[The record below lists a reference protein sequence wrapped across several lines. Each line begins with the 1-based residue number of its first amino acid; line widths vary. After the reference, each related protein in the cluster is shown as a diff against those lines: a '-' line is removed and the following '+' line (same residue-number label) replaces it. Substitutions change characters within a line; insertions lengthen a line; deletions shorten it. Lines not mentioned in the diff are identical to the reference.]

1 MAKILVADDESR
13 FRKLVVGFLKKD
25 GHEIVEASDGNEAL
39 NVLAVEPNIDLAVLD
54 IMMPYINGLELC
66 KIIKEQIGIPV
77 LILTAKSEDDDQ
89 ISSFMSGADDYIS
102 KPVNFSIL
110 LLRIHS
116 LLRRTSEK
124 VENIHYGNIIID
136 LNSHNVKI
144 NNIPI
149 ELTRKE
155 FEILVFL
162 IENKN
167 KVLSREEIKN
177 KVWED
182 NNFTDLRSVDTHIK
196 NLRMKLGENGDM
208 VKTIRGYGYKI
219 D

>member
-1 MAKILVADDESR
+1 
-13 FRKLVVGFLKKD
+13 
-25 GHEIVEASDGNEAL
+25 
-39 NVLAVEPNIDLAVLD
+39 
-54 IMMPYINGLELC
+54 
-66 KIIKEQIGIPV
+66 
-77 LILTAKSEDDDQ
+77 
-89 ISSFMSGADDYIS
+89 MSGADDYIS

>member
-1 MAKILVADDESR
+1 MFRILVVDDDKNTR
-13 FRKLVVGFLKKD
+13 LLLQAVL
-25 GHEIVEASDGNEAL
+25 EAEHYTVFPANNGEEAL
-39 NVLAVEPNIDLAVLD
+39 AVMDREHIDLVVLD

>member
-39 NVLAVEPNIDLAVLD
+39 NVLAAEPNIDLAVLD

-116 LLRRTSEK
+116 LLRRTTEK

>member
-39 NVLAVEPNIDLAVLD
+39 NVLAAEPNIDLAVLD

-116 LLRRTSEK
+116 LLRRTTEK

-182 NNFTDLRSVDTHIK
+182 NNFADLRSVDTHIK

>member
-77 LILTAKSEDDDQ
+77 LILTAKSEEDDQ

>member
-39 NVLAVEPNIDLAVLD
+39 NVLAAEPNIDLAVLD

-66 KIIKEQIGIPV
+66 KIIKEQISIPV

-116 LLRRTSEK
+116 LLRRTTEK

>member
-25 GHEIVEASDGNEAL
+25 GHEIIEASDGNEAL
-39 NVLAVEPNIDLAVLD
+39 NVLAAEPNIDLAVLD

>member
-155 FEILVFL
+155 FEILVLL

>member
-25 GHEIVEASDGNEAL
+25 GHEIIEASDGNEAL
-39 NVLAVEPNIDLAVLD
+39 NVLAAEPNIDLAVLD

-110 LLRIHS
+110 LLRVHS
-116 LLRRTSEK
+116 LLRRTTEK
-124 VENIHYGNIIID
+124 IENICYGNINID
-136 LNSHNVKI
+136 LNSHKIKI

>member
-116 LLRRTSEK
+116 LLRRTTEK

>member
-39 NVLAVEPNIDLAVLD
+39 NVLAAEPNIDLAVLD

>member
-25 GHEIVEASDGNEAL
+25 GHEIVEASDGNEAI
-39 NVLAVEPNIDLAVLD
+39 NVLAAEPNIDLAVLD

>member
-77 LILTAKSEDDDQ
+77 LILTAKSEDEDQ
-89 ISSFMSGADDYIS
+89 ISSFISGADDYIS

-110 LLRIHS
+110 LLRVHS
-116 LLRRTSEK
+116 LLRRTTEK
-124 VENIHYGNIIID
+124 IDNMHYGNIIID

-144 NNIPI
+144 DNKSI